1 MAHGLYL
8 APFSKVTMHLPTYL
22 DLSHSITSMNGAAAR
37 AMEPTHQ
44 GVSDAN
50 LRVCIEDSVCAG
62 VRCIFT
68 LDSVRHEDDFIL
80 RQNETALV
88 IDPVSLQHL
97 QGAQIDL
104 QEDSQGSRRT
114 RHGAPSYAAC
124 DCAAAFCASSN
135 I

>member
-1 MAHGLYL
+1 MAHELYL
-8 APFSKVTMHLPTYL
+8 APFLKVTMHLPTYL
-22 DLSHSITSMNGAAAR
+22 DLSRSITSVIGAAAR
-37 AMEPTHQ
+37 AMGPTHQ

-50 LRVCIEDSVCAG
+50 LHVCIEDSVCAG
-62 VRCIFT
+62 VRCIFAP
-68 LDSVRHEDDFIL
+68 DSVRHEDAFIL

-88 IDPVSLQHL
+88 IDPVSLHL

-104 QEDSQGSRRT
+104 QEDPQGSRRT
-114 RHGAPSYAAC
+114 RHGALGYTAC